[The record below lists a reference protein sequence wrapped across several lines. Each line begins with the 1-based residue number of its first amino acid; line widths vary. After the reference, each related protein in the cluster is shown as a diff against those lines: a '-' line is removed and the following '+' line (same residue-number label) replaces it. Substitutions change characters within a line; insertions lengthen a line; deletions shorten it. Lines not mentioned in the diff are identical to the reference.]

1 MLEFA
6 RWKAVAAV
14 LILVVAAIWSLPNLY
29 PQDAAVQI
37 IGLRGQTVDAAL
49 DTRVEGLLAE
59 AGIEAKGVAIEDNAL
74 LVRLADTND
83 QIRAADLLRP
93 ALGSDFS
100 VALNLASTVPAWL
113 DAIHAR
119 PMTLGL
125 DLQGG
130 VHLLMQ
136 VDRAAAIEK
145 KETALAEDVRG
156 ILRELDIQGGSV
168 TVDANGMR
176 VSLRNQE
183 DTGEVRARIA
193 RQLPTITLDPADPDQ
208 NVVVGHLTEAEIAR
222 IVREAVD
229 TNISTLR
236 TRINS
241 IGVAEP
247 VITRQGEDRIVVQLP
262 GIQDSALALRIL
274 GSTATLEFRPVIDNV
289 GQDLQAMLR
298 NGTVP
303 PDARV
308 YYERNPT
315 GGAPIPILLSK
326 RVTVSGDQLVNATAT
341 MSDNGTPA
349 VSITLNSAG
358 GDRMFEFTRENVGK
372 RQAVVFVERVPVV
385 RVVDGVEVRSSRQT
399 EEVISAATIRGVFSS
414 RFETSGLRS
423 PEEASELAMLLRAG
437 ALAAPMDIVAERVI
451 GPSLGAQ
458 NIENGW
464 KAVTFSFLFVLAFF
478 LVYYR
483 TFGLITNLALLFNL
497 LLVVAVMS
505 VLGATL
511 TLPGLAG
518 IALTVGMSVDAN
530 VLINERIRDEL
541 RLGLKPLMAIREGY
555 EKASGTIF
563 DSNMTALLAG
573 VALYVFGTGPIQ
585 GFAVSLVVGILTSV
599 YTATTVSRG
608 IATLIYGRRR
618 KLERIWI

>member
-1 MLEFA
+1 
-6 RWKAVAAV
+6 
-14 LILVVAAIWSLPNLY
+14 
-29 PQDAAVQI
+29 
-37 IGLRGQTVDAAL
+37 
-49 DTRVEGLLAE
+49 
-59 AGIEAKGVAIEDNAL
+59 
-74 LVRLADTND
+74 
-83 QIRAADLLRP
+83 
-93 ALGSDFS
+93 
-100 VALNLASTVPAWL
+100 
-113 DAIHAR
+113 
-119 PMTLGL
+119 
-125 DLQGG
+125 
-130 VHLLMQ
+130 
-136 VDRAAAIEK
+136 
-145 KETALAEDVRG
+145 
-156 ILRELDIQGGSV
+156 
-168 TVDANGMR
+168 
-176 VSLRNQE
+176 
-183 DTGEVRARIA
+183 
-193 RQLPTITLDPADPDQ
+193 
-208 NVVVGHLTEAEIAR
+208 
-222 IVREAVD
+222 
-229 TNISTLR
+229 
-236 TRINS
+236 
-241 IGVAEP
+241 
-247 VITRQGEDRIVVQLP
+247 
-262 GIQDSALALRIL
+262 
-274 GSTATLEFRPVIDNV
+274 
-289 GQDLQAMLR
+289 
-298 NGTVP
+298 
-303 PDARV
+303 
-308 YYERNPT
+308 
-315 GGAPIPILLSK
+315 
-326 RVTVSGDQLVNATAT
+326 

-399 EEVISAATIRGVFSS
+399 EEVISAAVIRGVFSS

-530 VLINERIRDEL
+530 VLINERIREEL
-541 RLGLKPLMAIREGY
+541 RAGLKPLAAIREGY
-555 EKASGTIF
+555 ERASGTIF